1 MARPVRF
8 VGNRDRLNRQPP
20 GPERTL
26 ESIVQEAAIAAFG
39 LDVGPDVAVLDSWGH
54 GRGQDGTVHTVRV
67 GYRWLQGEP
76 MKTLVTSRSFDHIPI
91 GPFATPFVERE
102 LTSMIAGL
110 GPAPTGPIHLSAR
123 PGDNV
128 EIAGEARFVDLLS
141 SERPGERYDV
151 ARFVIDNTAVELA
164 LACLGNSDS
173 RLGEVFPL
181 LRRLN

>member
-1 MARPVRF
+1 MARRVRF
-8 VGNRDRLNRQPP
+8 VGKRERLNRQPP
-20 GPERTL
+20 GPARTL
-26 ESIVQEAAIAAFG
+26 ESILQEATIAVFG
-39 LDVGPDVAVLDSWGH
+39 LDVGPDVAVLDSHGD
-54 GRGQDGTVHTVRV
+54 GRGGGAVHTVRV

-76 MKTLVTSRSFDHIPI
+76 MKALVTSTTLDRVPS
-91 GPFATPFVERE
+91 GPFATAVVERA
-102 LTSMIAGL
+102 LTFMVAEI
-110 GPAPTGPIHLSAR
+110 GPAPTGPIRLSAR
-123 PGDNV
+123 PGDKV

-164 LACLGNSDS
+164 LASWGNSDS

>member
-1 MARPVRF
+1 
-8 VGNRDRLNRQPP
+8 
-20 GPERTL
+20 
-26 ESIVQEAAIAAFG
+26 
-39 LDVGPDVAVLDSWGH
+39 
-54 GRGQDGTVHTVRV
+54 
-67 GYRWLQGEP
+67 
-76 MKTLVTSRSFDHIPI
+76 MKALVTSTSLDRVPI
-91 GPFATPFVERE
+91 GPFATAVVERR
-102 LTSMIAGL
+102 LTIMIAEL
-110 GPAPTGPIHLSAR
+110 GPAPIGPIRLSAR